1 MKIRGEQK
9 ELADEQEDLEKI
21 LKSKAKLRKL
31 VRDELEADAKEFGDD
46 RRSRIVERAA
56 AQAINETELV
66 ASEPVTVVLSERG
79 WVRAAKGHDIDP
91 ATLSYKTGDAFQSA
105 ARGKSTQQAVFLD
118 STGRAYSLLAH
129 TLPSARGQGEPLS
142 GRIDPPEGAT
152 FAGVMIGDPEERWV
166 VASDAGYGF
175 VVKLEELH
183 SRNRAG
189 KAVLKV
195 PEKSGVL
202 APSPVPKSEDALLCA
217 VSSDGKMLAF
227 PVKDLPE
234 LPRGKGNKI
243 FGLSSKKVESREEFL
258 AAIAVV
264 SPDQNLIVRCG
275 ERKMTLKFAELKD
288 YRGERAQRG
297 AVLPRGWRKVER
309 LEVVSG

>member
-1 MKIRGEQK
+1 M
-9 ELADEQEDLEKI
+9 
-21 LKSKAKLRKL
+21 
-31 VRDELEADAKEFGDD
+31 
-46 RRSRIVERAA
+46 
-56 AQAINETELV
+56 
-66 ASEPVTVVLSERG
+66 
-79 WVRAAKGHDIDP
+79 
-91 ATLSYKTGDAFQSA
+91 
-105 ARGKSTQQAVFLD
+105 
-118 STGRAYSLLAH
+118 
-129 TLPSARGQGEPLS
+129 
-142 GRIDPPEGAT
+142 
-152 FAGVMIGDPEERWV
+152 

-195 PEKSGVL
+195 PEGSGVL
-202 APSPVPKSEDALLCA
+202 DAVAGAAADDALLCA
-217 VSSDGKMLAF
+217 VSSDGKLLVF

-243 FGLSSKKVESREEFL
+243 FGLSSKKVESREEYL

-264 SPDQNLIVRCG
+264 APTQNLIVRSG
-275 ERKMTLKFAELKD
+275 DRKMTLKFSELKD

-309 LEVVSG
+309 LEVEG